1 MCRFC
6 RTRLT
11 NLSKACSILSTRF
24 VCTPPGIMWPTMLC
38 SSSSE
43 YRPGEVPV
51 RTSHMKVISSPQDP
65 LHHFTIGPFT
75 ISVHHKTLYNI
86 RAPQDPLQ
94 YQGTTRPITISG
106 HHKTHY
112 NISSPQDPL
121 QYQGTTRPITISVHH
136 KTHYNISS
144 PQDPLQHQFTTWPI
158 TSLQDPLHQF
168 TRPITI
174 SVHHKTHYNIS
185 SPQDDQ
191 TEKWTV
197 KLFIMLQVIIAMLAW
212 LKLT

>member
-6 RTRLT
+6 RTRFT

-65 LHHFTIGPFT
+65 LHHFTIGPIT
-75 ISVHHKTLYNI
+75 ISVHHKTLYNMF
-86 RAPQDPLQ
+86 
-94 YQGTTRPITISG
+94 TTRPITISV

-136 KTHYNISS
+136 KTHYNIRA
-144 PQDPLQHQFTTWPI
+144 PQDPLQYQFT
-158 TSLQDPLHQF
+158 

-174 SVHHKTHYNIS
+174 SVHHKTYYNIS
-185 SPQDDQ
+185 SPHDPSHYYRTHYISSQDP
-191 TEKWTV
+191 
-197 KLFIMLQVIIAMLAW
+197 LQYQFTTRPIITSVHHGMI
-212 LKLT
+212 KQRNEQ